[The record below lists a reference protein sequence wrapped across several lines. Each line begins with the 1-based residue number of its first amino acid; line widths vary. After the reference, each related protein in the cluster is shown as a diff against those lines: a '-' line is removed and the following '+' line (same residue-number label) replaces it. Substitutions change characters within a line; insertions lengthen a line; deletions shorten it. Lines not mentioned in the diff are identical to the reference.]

1 MSLDLTSTQDRLL
14 TLNIKDGEVLNTLP
28 GVHVTPM
35 YLDRE
40 KGIWVLYA
48 RFEPGTRLPR
58 HYHSGVVHFFTT
70 KGSWAYVEHPEDV
83 QTEGSYLFEPAGSH
97 HTFEFE
103 GRDRRFHAGRGR
115 ECEPE
120 RGWLAD
126 VHHGR
131 RLDRGRGQAGRPG
144 NRPDR
149 AALHPPGRRQ
159 SRLRSVLTHK
169 PARQNTSFRRAG
181 FYGSRIPLPP
191 LRPRSDSPPY
201 RHPAL

>member
-58 HYHSGVVHFFTT
+58 PYHSGVVHFFTT

-97 HTFEFE
+97 HTFESKE
-103 GRDRRFHAGRGR
+103 GTEGFMLVEGANVNLNEDGSLMFIMDAGWI
-115 ECEPE
+115 EDAVKQVAQET
-120 RGWLAD
+120 
-126 VHHGR
+126 
-131 RLDRGRGQAGRPG
+131 GQTVPRYIRPG
-144 NRPDR
+144 AVNQ
-149 AALHPPGRRQ
+149 G
-159 SRLRSVLTHK
+159 
-169 PARQNTSFRRAG
+169 
-181 FYGSRIPLPP
+181 
-191 LRPRSDSPPY
+191 
-201 RHPAL
+201 